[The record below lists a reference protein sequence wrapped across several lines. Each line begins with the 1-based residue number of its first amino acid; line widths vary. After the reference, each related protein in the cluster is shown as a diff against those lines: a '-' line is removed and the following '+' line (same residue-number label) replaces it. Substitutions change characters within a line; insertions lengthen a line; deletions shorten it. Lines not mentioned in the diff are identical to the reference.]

1 MKIPDTHAIVM
12 IGEIGGNAE
21 ETAAAYIKAHVK
33 KPVVGFIAG
42 QTAPPGRRMGHA
54 GAIISGGSGKAEDKI
69 AAMKAAG
76 ITVCATPAEIGEK
89 IKSRLMNMERTFA
102 IIKPDAVAAGQTGE
116 ILAIIQKAGFRIV
129 GMKMKRLSQLEAEGF
144 YAVHKERPFYG
155 SLVKFMT
162 EGPVVVMALEAP
174 DAIKKWRDT
183 MGATNPANAAE
194 GTIRKRFAQSIE
206 RNCVHGSDAPETA
219 AVEIPFF
226 FSSAELL

>member
-1 MKIPDTHAIVM
+1 
-12 IGEIGGNAE
+12 
-21 ETAAAYIKAHVK
+21 
-33 KPVVGFIAG
+33 
-42 QTAPPGRRMGHA
+42 
-54 GAIISGGSGKAEDKI
+54 
-69 AAMKAAG
+69 
-76 ITVCATPAEIGEK
+76 
-89 IKSRLMNMERTFA
+89 MERTFA

-116 ILAIIQKAGFRIV
+116 IIAVIQNAGFRLV
-129 GMKMKRLSQLEAEGF
+129 GMKMKRLSQLEAEAF
-144 YAVHKERPFYG
+144 YAVHRERPFFQ

-162 EGPVVVMALEAP
+162 EGPVAVMVLEAP

-226 FSSAELL
+226 FSASELL